1 MRLPPSFTH
10 PISIRVLSI
19 VTFIMIAKLLPLCQA
34 AATQQLISSPSA
46 LNFGNV
52 QVGHNETQ
60 LIVLKNNGSTNV
72 TVTMMKVLGAEF
84 SASNISLPL
93 NVAAGQS
100 VPLNVTFAPTV
111 SGWSGGWV
119 DFTSN
124 ASNPT
129 LGVQLQ
135 GAGQTSNTLKASPSA
150 ALFGD
155 VAVGRSSTW
164 LIVLTNR
171 RSYRVQIDGWKT
183 TGSGFSVSG
192 PALPIS
198 LDSGQSVTVKVK
210 FAPTSVGID
219 GGDLLVFN
227 EELSVPLSGT
237 GTAAN
242 TTGQLSVSPSALN
255 FGSVNV
261 GSTKTQSIT
270 MTATG
275 GSVTVNSDHSSNGQF
290 TVSGAASVPF
300 TISAGQSMTFN
311 VAFKPT
317 TSGTVTGSLQ
327 VSSNASD
334 PSVSVSLS
342 GDGGTSTAGQL
353 SISPASVN
361 FGNVNVGSTETHAIT
376 MSASGASVTVSSDAS
391 TSSQFA
397 LSGVSLPFT
406 IAAGQ
411 SKSFNVG
418 FAPTASG
425 TVSGSLSFNS
435 NAATATVVESL
446 TGTGTTP
453 QYSVNLSWNAS
464 TGVAG
469 YNIYRSTSAS
479 GSYVKINSSLDAN
492 TAYVD
497 NGVSAGKTYYYE
509 ATAVSASGQESARSS
524 PPVTASIP

>member
-1 MRLPPSFTH
+1 MRRPPSFTH
-10 PISIRVLSI
+10 SKFVRVCSII
-19 VTFIMIAKLLPLCQA
+19 TFIVIAKLLPLGQA
-34 AATQQLISSPSA
+34 AGTQQLISSPSA

-52 QVGHNETQ
+52 QLGHNETQ
-60 LIVLKNNGSTNV
+60 LIVLKNNGSTKV
-72 TVTMMKVLGAEF
+72 TVTTMKVLGSEF
-84 SASNISLPL
+84 SASNVSLPFS
-93 NVAAGQS
+93 VAAGQS
-100 VPLNVTFAPTV
+100 VSLNVTFTPTV

-135 GAGQTSNTLKASPSA
+135 GEGQTSNTLSASPAVAS
-150 ALFGD
+150 FGN

-164 LIVLTNR
+164 SIVLTNR
-171 RSYRVQIDGWKT
+171 RSYRVQINGWKT
-183 TGSGFSVSG
+183 AGSAFSVSG

-198 LDSGQSVTVKVK
+198 LNGGQSVTVKVK

-219 GGDLLVFN
+219 GGDLLIFN
-227 EELSVPLSGT
+227 EGLSVPLSGT
-237 GTAAN
+237 GTATN

-255 FGSVNV
+255 FGNVNV

-270 MTATG
+270 MTAIG
-275 GSVTVNSDHSSNGQF
+275 GSVTVNSDHSSNGEF
-290 TVSGAASVPF
+290 ALSGSASVPF

-317 TSGTVTGSLQ
+317 TSGTVSGSLQ

-334 PSVSVSLS
+334 PNVSVSLS
-342 GDGGTSTAGQL
+342 GDGTTTTAGQL
-353 SISPASVN
+353 SISPSSVN

-376 MSASGASVTVSSDAS
+376 LSATGASVTVSSDAS
-391 TSSQFA
+391 SSSHFVLNGA
-397 LSGVSLPFT
+397 TLPFT
-406 IAAGQ
+406 IPAGQ

-418 FAPTASG
+418 FTPTATG

-453 QYSVNLSWNAS
+453 QYSVSLSWNAS
-464 TGVAG
+464 SGVAG
-469 YNIYRSTSAS
+469 YNIYRSTSAT
-479 GSYVKINSSLDAN
+479 GSYVKVNSSLDAN

-497 NGVSAGKTYYYE
+497 NSVSAGKTYYYE
-509 ATAVSASGQESARSS
+509 ATAVDANGQESARSS
-524 PPVTASIP
+524 PPVSASIP